1 MFVSA
6 LLLTPPPQIAVETH
20 LTGTALRGTPAAAT
34 VAPPVSAEDAAADVP
49 TLPLSDAAPPP
60 PSDAAAAAAAAR
72 LPRKVNKKFSPT
84 EHDSFSGPGGVCMTL
99 EEVQQ
104 RIAADAEYV
113 PPFWREKYEADAARN
128 WDIFYSI
135 NSRNF
140 FKVRCILSAARRSA
154 RPVTDRASPTTQD
167 RRYLDLEFEELRPSS
182 TLVCLPC
189 SPPCRACPS
198 VRRHMQLH
206 WSRAVTH
213 HAGHP
218 RNSAGSGLRHWQ
230 HRVPPPR
237 RQH

>member
-1 MFVSA
+1 
-6 LLLTPPPQIAVETH
+6 
-20 LTGTALRGTPAAAT
+20 
-34 VAPPVSAEDAAADVP
+34 
-49 TLPLSDAAPPP
+49 
-60 PSDAAAAAAAAR
+60 
-72 LPRKVNKKFSPT
+72 
-84 EHDSFSGPGGVCMTL
+84 MTL

-140 FKVRCILSAARRSA
+140 FKVRCILSAARSA

-189 SPPCRACPS
+189 SPPLSCVPVAPT
-198 VRRHMQLH
+198 
-206 WSRAVTH
+206 SRAAALVACS
-213 HAGHP
+213 HAS
-218 RNSAGSGLRHWQ
+218 RRA
-230 HRVPPPR
+230 PPQLCWKWAAALATPCSPSSPPTPTCLSTAATSQR
-237 RQH
+237 LPWN